1 MDRAGA
7 GALEEL
13 PDLLAGG
20 EPHRLRLRL
29 RLLPGEAAG
38 PRHRLRQLVAALE
51 VRGLGQV
58 GEVAEQ
64 VDGGRQQLLG
74 ISPAGRLAEAG
85 AGERPIGREPLD

>member
-1 MDRAGA
+1 VDRTGA

-29 RLLPGEAAG
+29 RLYLSGEAAW
-38 PRHRLRQLVAALE
+38 PRHRLRQLMAALE

-64 VDGGRQQLLG
+64 VDGGRQ
-74 ISPAGRLAEAG
+74 
-85 AGERPIGREPLD
+85 